1 MARIDELNKAL
12 QGLLSSSGDI
22 EGSAIVSEDGLII
35 ASALQQGIEEGRVA
49 AMSSAMLSI
58 GDRIG
63 MELKR
68 GKLEQ
73 IFVKGELGFIVLMHA
88 GAHAVLVAL
97 ARKEAKLGLLFLDMQ
112 RTADEVKKILG

>member
-73 IFVKGELGFIVLMHA
+73 IFVKGEFGFIVLMHA
-88 GAHAVLVAL
+88 GSHAVLVAL

>member
-1 MARIDELNKAL
+1 MARIDELNKSL
-12 QGLLSSSGDI
+12 QNLLSSSGDI
-22 EGSAIVSEDGLII
+22 EGAAIVSEDGLII
-35 ASALQQGIEEGRVA
+35 ASALQQGTEEGRVA

-73 IFVKGELGFIVLMHA
+73 VYVKGEEGYVVLMHA
-88 GAHAVLVAL
+88 GAHAVLVVL
-97 ARKEAKLGLLFLDMQ
+97 ARKEAKLGLLFLDMKQ
-112 RTADEVKKILG
+112 TSEDIKKILG

>member
-63 MELKR
+63 LELKR

-73 IFVKGELGFIVLMHA
+73 IFVKGEFGFIVLMHA

-112 RTADEVKKILG
+112 RTAEEVKKILG

>member
-12 QGLLSSSGDI
+12 QSLLSSSGDI

-73 IFVKGELGFIVLMHA
+73 IFVKGEFGFIVLMHA
-88 GAHAVLVAL
+88 GSHAVLVAL